1 MSLTEPAA
9 IGYLLSFAAYA
20 ALVFRLS
27 WRSATRLVPR
37 ALWIA
42 GASMALWSAA
52 QLFYSLDRLSNAHV
66 LAAVDWLRNLAWL
79 TVLLL
84 FLVEVRA
91 YPANIRLFRN
101 KRVSGAMV
109 AALAVAFAAVA
120 SADSDWYLLN
130 RLLGFIL
137 AATVLLVCEQI
148 IRHAHTMRGSL
159 SHYVCITAG
168 GLYLFELIKG
178 IPIGPITAN
187 LSSFELVQGWISAIV
202 VLPLVVA
209 LRSPMAHMQREPD
222 DPDIRPFV
230 FRWFLA
236 LSLATALLTL
246 LIADFYVQ
254 SLGGSWPEVIRAV
267 VIAGVVCFAGV
278 LAVSPAL
285 RGQLRVFLTKSFL
298 SYKYDYR
305 KEWLRFI
312 GTLSETG
319 LSHLPSTSV
328 QAIARIV
335 NSSAGVVWVFDA
347 DSRRYTPIGAWQHPL
362 PLAKTFSPENS
373 LVRFMVERQWVIDLT
388 EMQQHPSMYGNLE
401 LDSWFE
407 GQDKWWIIVPMLLGS
422 ELYGF
427 VALMR
432 GPALSTLNFE
442 DHDLLRTVGRH
453 VATHLKQAESD
464 RQLSEAQQFSTYHRL
479 SAFLMHDLNNL
490 AAQLSL
496 VVKNAE
502 KHRHDPKFIDDMIA
516 TVAHSVSRM
525 NRVLE
530 QLSDATERSS
540 TQKVNLIPVLER
552 AVMLSAPRQPRP
564 SLKSKEKKLMVL
576 ADPERLCGVLEHLIR
591 NAQDATDDNGRI
603 EISVE
608 TSGATATVRI
618 ADTGCGMSDDF
629 INERL
634 FRPFD
639 STKGSQSMGIGA
651 YQAREYIRSLG
662 GHVDVESTPGVG
674 SAFTIELDV
683 AR

>member
-1 MSLTEPAA
+1 MSLTDPAA

-20 ALVFRLS
+20 ALVVRISRLT
-27 WRSATRLVPR
+27 APRLVLR

-42 GASMALWSAA
+42 GASMVLWSAA
-52 QLFYSLDRLSNAHV
+52 QYLCIADRLSSARV
-66 LAAVDWLRNLAWL
+66 VAAVDWLRGLAWL

-84 FLVEVRA
+84 SLVEVRGFA
-91 YPANIRLFRN
+91 AERQLPRD
-101 KRVSGAMV
+101 KRVSGVIFVVLV
-109 AALAVAFAAVA
+109 AAFVAVA
-120 SADSDWYLLN
+120 SAGSRWDFLNDW
-130 RLLGFIL
+130 LGLAL
-137 AATVLLVCEQI
+137 AASILLACEQI
-148 IRHAHTMRGSL
+148 LRHSRPSHGSL
-159 SHYVCITAG
+159 PSHAAITVG
-168 GLYLFELIKG
+168 GLYIVELIKG
-178 IPIGPITAN
+178 IPVEPISAN
-187 LSSFELVQGWISAIV
+187 LSGFMLVQGWVSAV
-202 VLPLVVA
+202 FALPLLVA
-209 LRSPMAHMQREPD
+209 LRSAMAPMQREPE
-222 DPDIRPFV
+222 IQPFV

-236 LSLATALLTL
+236 LSLTAVFLTVL
-246 LIADFYVQ
+246 TANFYVQ
-254 SLGGSWPEVIRAV
+254 SLGGSWPSAFRAV
-267 VIAGVVCFAGV
+267 LVAGFACLAGV

-298 SYKYDYR
+298 RYKYDYR

-319 LSHLPSTSV
+319 LDHLPSTSV

-335 NSSAGVVWVFDA
+335 NSPAGVVWVFDA
-347 DSRRYTPIGAWQHPL
+347 DSRRYTPIGTWQHAL
-362 PLAKTFSPENS
+362 PLAKTFSPDNS

-388 EMQQHPSMYGNLE
+388 EKQRHPAMYGDLE

-407 GQDKWWIIVPMLLGS
+407 EQDKWWIIVPMLLGS

-432 GPALSTLNFE
+432 GGALSTLNFE

-464 RQLSEAQQFSTYHRL
+464 RQLSEAQQFSAYHRL

-502 KHRHDPKFIDDMIA
+502 KHRRDPKFIDDMIA

-525 NRVLE
+525 NRVME
-530 QLSDATERSS
+530 QLSDATGRSRKQEVDVVS
-540 TQKVNLIPVLER
+540 VLKR
-552 AVMLSAPRQPRP
+552 AVSLSTPRQPRP
-564 SLKSKEKKLMVL
+564 SFRSNVKKATAL

-591 NAQDATDDNGRI
+591 NAQDATDDGG
-603 EISVE
+603 SVDIQVDS
-608 TSGATATVRI
+608 SGTTATIRI
-618 ADTGCGMSDDF
+618 TDTGCGMSEDF
-629 INERL
+629 ISERL

-662 GHVDVESTPGVG
+662 GQLDVESTPGVG
-674 SAFTIELDV
+674 TTFTIEIAV
-683 AR
+683 VS